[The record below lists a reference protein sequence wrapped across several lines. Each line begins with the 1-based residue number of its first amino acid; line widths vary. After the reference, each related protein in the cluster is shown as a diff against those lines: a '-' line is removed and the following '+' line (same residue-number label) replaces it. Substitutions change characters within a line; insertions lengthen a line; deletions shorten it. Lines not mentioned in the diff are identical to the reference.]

1 MSMQSLPRSSA
12 DVAADGLLGPG
23 ADPLFR
29 DLVSSSMRWQAG
41 LAHLEHRIRSLS
53 QRWVS
58 GPMERLLLRHWRD
71 RGRWTP
77 AIERMGLPRRAMQ
90 AALGEAALTL
100 YVDPRKLIRIV
111 KHAPREQE
119 PRPSSKVFI
128 WDGNWDLGREDLREG
143 SRYRFISDLELHRDE
158 LRESESY
165 RRLYADLAQGEP
177 RRFRQL
183 GICLDSEE
191 RIEGYLRVYLA
202 FLDGMAAGGFDAS
215 RGKDR
220 LGVAVSREGKLL
232 KINRGLHRLAMA
244 QSIGLPLVP
253 VFVQSVHRQWWQQV
267 VGQRHG
273 EQALAAL
280 RSALQ
285 SCVPEEAPGPL
296 DRGPSGAFDDR
307 LLPSSRSEEA
317 LIAPPPVPDGKVAEK
332 CPGGNRTGAAR
343 SEECS
348 LL

>member
-1 MSMQSLPRSSA
+1 MSMQSFSRSPA
-12 DVAADGLLGPG
+12 DTAAGGLLGPE

-53 QRWVS
+53 QRWVF
-58 GPMERLLLRHWRD
+58 GPMERLLLNHWLD
-71 RGRWTP
+71 HGRWAP

-111 KHAPREQE
+111 KHAPRDQE
-119 PRPSSKVFI
+119 PRPSSNVFI

-143 SRYRFISDLELHRDE
+143 SRYRFIRDLEQHRDE

-165 RRLYADLAQGEP
+165 RRLYADLARGKP

-191 RIEGYLRVYLA
+191 KIEGYLRVYLA
-202 FLDGMAAGGFDAS
+202 FLDGMAAEGFDAS

-232 KINRGLHRLAMA
+232 KINRGLHWLAMA

-253 VFVQSVHRQWWQQV
+253 VVVQNVHRQWWQQV

-296 DRGPSGAFDDR
+296 DRRPPKAFDDR
-307 LLPSSRSEEA
+307 FSPSPRSEKL
-317 LIAPPPVPDGKVAEK
+317 LIAPPPPEETVGEK

-343 SEECS
+343 SEEHS
-348 LL
+348 IL